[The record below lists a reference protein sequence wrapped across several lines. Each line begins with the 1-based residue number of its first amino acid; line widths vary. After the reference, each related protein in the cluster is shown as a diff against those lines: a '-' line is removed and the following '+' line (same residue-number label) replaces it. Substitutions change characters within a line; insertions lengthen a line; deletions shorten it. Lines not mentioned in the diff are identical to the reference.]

1 MKKKRKIKRCC
12 KNKKNRVS
20 EPSSNPNL
28 IVEVC
33 KKCGCKHRRFMV
45 DPGML
50 GVVGKNLG
58 R

>member
-28 IVEVC
+28 IIEVC
-33 KKCGCKHRRFMV
+33 KKCGCRHRRLMV